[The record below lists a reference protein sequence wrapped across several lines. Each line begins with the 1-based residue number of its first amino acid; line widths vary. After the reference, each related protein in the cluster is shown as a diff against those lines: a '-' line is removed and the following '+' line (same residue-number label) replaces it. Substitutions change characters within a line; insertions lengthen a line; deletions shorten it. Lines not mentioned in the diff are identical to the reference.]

1 VEGVAGATN
10 KELRGSD
17 VRETVSGPGERESEA
32 SIPRFISGEAQA
44 DSQKEAQSLP
54 RKGKIRRKKIQP
66 DYVYNSSIVA
76 KFINMVMLRGKK
88 KVAEQIVYRALQTAG
103 KKLNLSPM
111 EAFNKAVSNVKP
123 VLEVKARRVGGA
135 TYQVPVE
142 VRGERA
148 VDLAMR
154 WIIQFARLRKGKSMS
169 EKLAEE
175 IVAAANSEG
184 LALKKKEDLHKMAEA
199 NRAFAHYRW

>member
-1 VEGVAGATN
+1 M
-10 KELRGSD
+10 
-17 VRETVSGPGERESEA
+17 
-32 SIPRFISGEAQA
+32 
-44 DSQKEAQSLP
+44 P
-54 RKGKIRRKKIQP
+54 RKGKTRRKGIES
-66 DYVYNSSIVA
+66 DYIYNSLIVA
-76 KFINMVMLRGKK
+76 KFINKIMLKGEKR
-88 KVAEQIVYRALQTAG
+88 VAEQIVYQALETAG

-111 EAFNKAVSNVKP
+111 DAFNKAVSNVKP

-142 VRGERA
+142 VRSERA

-154 WIIQFARLRKGKSMS
+154 WIIQFARLRKGKPMS

-184 LALKKKEDLHKMAEA
+184 LAVKKREDLHKMAEA

>member
-1 VEGVAGATN
+1 M
-10 KELRGSD
+10 
-17 VRETVSGPGERESEA
+17 
-32 SIPRFISGEAQA
+32 
-44 DSQKEAQSLP
+44 P
-54 RKGKIRRKKIQP
+54 RKGKVKRREIEI
-66 DYVYNSSIVA
+66 DYIYNSLLIT
-76 KFINMVMLRGKK
+76 KLINRIMLKGKRR
-88 KVAEQIVYRALQTAG
+88 VAEQIVYQALESAG

-111 EAFNKAVSNVKP
+111 EAFNKALGNVKP

-142 VRGERA
+142 VRTERS

-154 WIIQFARLRKGKSMS
+154 WIIRFARLRKGKSMF
-169 EKLAEE
+169 ERLAEE

-184 LALKKKEDLHKMAEA
+184 LAVKKKVDLHKMAEA

>member
-1 VEGVAGATN
+1 
-10 KELRGSD
+10 
-17 VRETVSGPGERESEA
+17 
-32 SIPRFISGEAQA
+32 
-44 DSQKEAQSLP
+44 LP

>member
-1 VEGVAGATN
+1 M
-10 KELRGSD
+10 
-17 VRETVSGPGERESEA
+17 
-32 SIPRFISGEAQA
+32 
-44 DSQKEAQSLP
+44 P
-54 RKGKIRRKKIQP
+54 RKGKIKRKKTET
-66 DYVYNSSIVA
+66 DYFYNSLLIT
-76 KFINMVMLRGKK
+76 KLINRIMLKGKRS
-88 KVAEQIVYRALQTAG
+88 VAEQIVYQALESAG
-103 KKLNLSPM
+103 KKLNLPPM
-111 EAFNKAVSNVKP
+111 DAFNKALGNVKP

-142 VRGERA
+142 VRTERS

-154 WIIQFARLRKGKSMS
+154 WIIQFARLRKGKPMF

-184 LALKKKEDLHKMAEA
+184 SAVKKKVDLHKMAEA

>member
-1 VEGVAGATN
+1 
-10 KELRGSD
+10 
-17 VRETVSGPGERESEA
+17 
-32 SIPRFISGEAQA
+32 
-44 DSQKEAQSLP
+44 LP
-54 RKGKIRRKKIQP
+54 RKGKVRRREIES
-66 DYVYNSSIVA
+66 DYIYNSSIMA
-76 KFINMVMLRGKK
+76 KFINKIMLKGKK
-88 KVAEQIVYRALQTAG
+88 RVAEQIVYLALETAG

-111 EAFNKAVSNVKP
+111 EAFNKAVGNVKP

-142 VRGERA
+142 VRSDRA

-154 WIIQFARLRKGKSMS
+154 WIIQFARIRKGKPMS

-175 IVAAANSEG
+175 IVAAANNEG
-184 LALKKKEDLHKMAEA
+184 LAVKKREDLHKMAEA

>member
-1 VEGVAGATN
+1 M
-10 KELRGSD
+10 
-17 VRETVSGPGERESEA
+17 
-32 SIPRFISGEAQA
+32 
-44 DSQKEAQSLP
+44 P
-54 RKGKIRRKKIQP
+54 RKGKVKRREIEI
-66 DYVYNSSIVA
+66 DYIYNSLLIT
-76 KFINMVMLRGKK
+76 KLINRIMLKGKRRI
-88 KVAEQIVYRALQTAG
+88 AEQIVYQALESAG

-111 EAFNKAVSNVKP
+111 EAFNKALGNVKP

-142 VRGERA
+142 VRTERS

-154 WIIQFARLRKGKSMS
+154 WIIRFARLRKGKSMS
-169 EKLAEE
+169 ERLAEE

-184 LALKKKEDLHKMAEA
+184 LAVKKKVDLHKMAEA

>member
-1 VEGVAGATN
+1 M
-10 KELRGSD
+10 
-17 VRETVSGPGERESEA
+17 
-32 SIPRFISGEAQA
+32 
-44 DSQKEAQSLP
+44 P
-54 RKGKIRRKKIQP
+54 RKGKVRRREIES
-66 DYVYNSSIVA
+66 DYIYNSSIMA
-76 KFINMVMLRGKK
+76 KFINKIMLKGKK
-88 KVAEQIVYRALQTAG
+88 RVAEQIVYLALETAG

-111 EAFNKAVSNVKP
+111 EAFNKAVGNVKP

-142 VRGERA
+142 VRSDRA

-154 WIIQFARLRKGKSMS
+154 WIIQFARIRKGKPMS

-175 IVAAANSEG
+175 IVAAANNEG
-184 LALKKKEDLHKMAEA
+184 LAVKKREDLHKMAEA